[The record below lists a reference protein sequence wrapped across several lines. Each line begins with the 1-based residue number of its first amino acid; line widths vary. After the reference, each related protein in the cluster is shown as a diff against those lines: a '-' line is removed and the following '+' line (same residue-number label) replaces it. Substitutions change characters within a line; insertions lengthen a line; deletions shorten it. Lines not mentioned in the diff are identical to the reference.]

1 MTTFDKREQASEA
14 ERAHDEELA
23 FKVLAR
29 RNQYLGFWAASVLG
43 VTGQKAEEY
52 AGRMLA
58 KQLQSQGDVSIF
70 EKIRADFDAAKI
82 ARSDSDIR
90 HEMTYLLARAKK
102 EVMAGMPMTPP

>member
-1 MTTFDKREQASEA
+1 
-14 ERAHDEELA
+14 
-23 FKVLAR
+23 
-29 RNQYLGFWAASVLG
+29 

-58 KQLQSQGDVSIF
+58 RQLQSPGDVSIF

-90 HEMTYLLARAKK
+90 HEMTYLLARARK